1 MPGIRRPLRHP
12 PTLLNDPVSPG
23 YHPPKE
29 AAMTELLKK
38 AFNEA
43 SKLSPD
49 EQDELAS
56 LLLAELES
64 ERRWTSS
71 FEKSQG
77 ALSRWG
83 REALDEHHRGE
94 TEDLDPADL

>member
-1 MPGIRRPLRHP
+1 
-12 PTLLNDPVSPG
+12 
-23 YHPPKE
+23 
-29 AAMTELLKK
+29 MTELLEK

-64 ERRWTSS
+64 ERSWTGS
-71 FEKSQG
+71 FEKSQD
-77 ALSRWG
+77 ALG
-83 REALDEHHRGE
+83 RLGQEALEEDERGE

>member
-1 MPGIRRPLRHP
+1 
-12 PTLLNDPVSPG
+12 
-23 YHPPKE
+23 
-29 AAMTELLKK
+29 MTELLGK

-71 FEKSQG
+71 FEKSQD
-77 ALSRWG
+77 ALARLG
-83 REALDEHHRGE
+83 REALEKHKRDE
-94 TEDLDPADL
+94 TENLDPADL

>member
-1 MPGIRRPLRHP
+1 
-12 PTLLNDPVSPG
+12 
-23 YHPPKE
+23 
-29 AAMTELLKK
+29 MTELLEK

-43 SKLSPD
+43 AKLSPD

-64 ERRWTSS
+64 ERRWNTS
-71 FEKSQG
+71 FDKSLD
-77 ALSRWG
+77 ALARLG
-83 REALDEHHRGE
+83 QEALAEDERGE

>member
-1 MPGIRRPLRHP
+1 
-12 PTLLNDPVSPG
+12 
-23 YHPPKE
+23 
-29 AAMTELLKK
+29 MTELLEK

-43 SKLSPD
+43 AKLSAD

-71 FEKSQG
+71 FEKSQD
-77 ALSRWG
+77 ALVRLG
-83 REALDEHHRGE
+83 QEALDEHERGD

>member
-1 MPGIRRPLRHP
+1 
-12 PTLLNDPVSPG
+12 
-23 YHPPKE
+23 
-29 AAMTELLKK
+29 MTELLEK

-49 EQDELAS
+49 EQDELAT

-71 FEKSQG
+71 FEQSQD
-77 ALSRWG
+77 ALARLG
-83 REALDEHHRGE
+83 REALDEHGRGE
-94 TEDLDPADL
+94 AKDLDPDDL